1 MSRLRETILLRSGD
15 RSIPSGKPV
24 YLNSVISGRERL
36 LREVGSALQ
45 RRRRE
50 ESQARRSVELQLRSE
65 MCESLTAVLLSCE
78 LAMAVPKVPPTA
90 AGKILAEDNLAREMR
105 WRLGANERKKI
116 CRQLEKL
123 SF

>member
-1 MSRLRETILLRSGD
+1 
-15 RSIPSGKPV
+15 
-24 YLNSVISGRERL
+24 
-36 LREVGSALQ
+36 
-45 RRRRE
+45 
-50 ESQARRSVELQLRSE
+50 